1 MNNQSTAIL
10 AIVLLLF
17 GPIIQAQ
24 TPSDPLLNLPI
35 QANFQNKNLL
45 EIFSSL
51 EASYPIQF
59 FYKEE
64 WLTRSPKSLSAE
76 GIPLREVM
84 DQLLQGTTLS
94 YVQYGESA
102 LIVGRQFDLAELSGF
117 TYESFVKNI
126 GQLDQQPLSERI
138 PSVVIG
144 DSLIRP
150 LPSTARI
157 TGAMYDRESEEPLA
171 FARVTFPEL
180 GTGTLTNSLGQF
192 TLTLPTGKHFVKF
205 ESEGFEPL
213 DRQLLVYSDGKF
225 EVDMIYSAFQMEEVL
240 LEAEESGQSM
250 ESVAAG
256 KVEISMIDLR
266 RLPPL
271 MGEIDIINAIL
282 LLPGVSSTGEA
293 STGFNVRGGNI
304 DQNLVMQAGNMIF
317 NSSHL
322 FGFFSIFNP
331 DVVSQVSLY
340 KGHIPAQ
347 FGGRVSS
354 VLDVDIQDGSFR
366 RTNGTGAIGLFSSR
380 FAINGPLKLKRSS
393 YLLALRAAYP
403 NILTGFVEST
413 GDIEAS
419 SAYYGDVTFKVTQK
433 IGEQGKLSLFGY
445 GSQDKFEF
453 SENFGFDWDTYNV
466 GLNYQQI
473 FSENF
478 SLRLDLNAGRY
489 QSEVFNSQEGN
500 ASTNTMGVDNL
511 HSKLNFLWVP
521 SYKHTFHAGVE
532 GTLYD
537 LVPNEERPLGEFS
550 SIIPVTAEKDQ
561 GLELGIYVNDEY
573 NINNFLSV
581 SLGLRFVN
589 FQNMGPFT
597 ENIYEPDQ
605 PRSDETVIG
614 RFTYNSGESI
624 TSFNKFEPRVS
635 MRGLIDE
642 STSLKL
648 SYNRM
653 HQFIHLLSNTASA
666 TPVDIWQVSN
676 NYFPAQQADNFS
688 LGFFKNFGGKAW
700 ETSLEGFYRN
710 MQGLVVPKNF
720 AELLGT
726 PNIETEVLNAVGE
739 AYGAELN
746 VKRNFG
752 RFKIE
757 GAFTYARSFRRT
769 EDNLGGENLNDGDW
783 FPSDFDTPLD
793 LALTTQYQFTNNQVF
808 SVSFIYR
815 TGRPISAPE
824 NILELYPSWRIPIF
838 SERNQFR
845 IPDYHRLD
853 ISYTAD
859 ESVFK
864 SRKFS
869 SRVTLSFYNV
879 YARQNAYSVYFQR
892 RGAGYSALQVSI
904 LGTILPFFSYSFDF

>member
-1 MNNQSTAIL
+1 MNNQTAAVL
-10 AIVLLLF
+10 GIVFILF
-17 GPIIQAQ
+17 GPILRAQA
-24 TPSDPLLNLPI
+24 PSDPLLNIPI
-35 QANFQNKNLL
+35 QANFQEKNLL

-59 FYKEE
+59 FYREE
-64 WLTRSPKSLSAE
+64 WLTRSPRNLIAE

-84 DQLLQGTTLS
+84 DRLLQGTTLS
-94 YVQYGESA
+94 YVRYGESA
-102 LIVGRQFDLAELSGF
+102 LIVGRQFDLADLSGF
-117 TYESFVKNI
+117 SYESFVENL
-126 GQLDQQPLSERI
+126 GQLDQQPLSSGI
-138 PSVVIG
+138 PSVVVG
-144 DSLIRP
+144 DSLLRP
-150 LPSTARI
+150 QPTQARI
-157 TGAMYDRESEEPLA
+157 TGSLYDRESEEA
-171 FARVTFPEL
+171 IVGARISLPNL
-180 GTGTLTNSLGQF
+180 GTGTFTDSLGEF
-192 TLTLPTGKHFVKF
+192 SLTVPTGKHLINF
-205 ESEGFEPL
+205 SSDGFEPL
-213 DRQLLVYSDGKF
+213 DRQLLAYSDG
-225 EVDMIYSAFQMEEVL
+225 EWDVEMIYSAYQMEEVL

-271 MGEIDIINAIL
+271 MGEIDIVNAIL

-293 STGFNVRGGNI
+293 ATGFNVRGGNI

-322 FGFFSIFNP
+322 FGFFSIFNS

-347 FGGRVSS
+347 YGGRVSS

-366 RTNGTGAIGLFSSR
+366 RTNGTGSVGLFSSR

-393 YLLALRAAYP
+393 YLVALRGAYP
-403 NILTGFVEST
+403 NILTQFFEST
-413 GDIEAS
+413 GDVQS
-419 SAYYGDVTFKVTQK
+419 TSAYYGDVTLKLTQK
-433 IGEQGKLSLFGY
+433 IGEQGKLSLFAY

-453 SENFGFDWDTYNV
+453 SDNFGFDWDTYNL

-473 FSENF
+473 ISEKFSF
-478 SLRLDLNAGRY
+478 RLDLNGGRY
-489 QSEVFNSQEGN
+489 QSEVFNSQDGN
-500 ASTNTMGVDNL
+500 GSVNTMGVDNL
-511 HSKLNFLWVP
+511 HGKLNFLWVP
-521 SYKHTFHAGVE
+521 NYKHTFHAGVE
-532 GTLYD
+532 GTFYD
-537 LVPNEERPLGEFS
+537 LAPNEEKPLGEAS
-550 SIIPVTAEKDQ
+550 AIIPVTAEKDQ
-561 GLELGIYVNDEY
+561 GLELGVYLNDEF
-573 NINNFLSV
+573 NLNNFLSI
-581 SLGLRFVN
+581 SLGLRYAHFEN
-589 FQNMGPFT
+589 WGPFT
-597 ENIYEPDQ
+597 ENIYEPNQ
-605 PRSDETVIG
+605 PLSDETVIDQIVHD
-614 RFTYNSGESI
+614 SGDRI
-624 TSFNKFEPRVS
+624 TTFDKIEPRIS
-635 MRGLIDE
+635 MRGLINE
-642 STSLKL
+642 STSVKL
-648 SYNRM
+648 SYNRI
-653 HQFIHLLSNTASA
+653 HQFLHLLSNTASA

-676 NYFPAQQADNFS
+676 NYFPAQQADNYS

-700 ETSLEGFYRN
+700 ETSIEGFYRN
-710 MQGLVVPKNF
+710 MQGLVVAKNF
-720 AELLGT
+720 AQLLGT

-769 EDNLGGENLNDGDW
+769 EDNLGEESLNDGDW

-879 YARQNAYSVYFQR
+879 YARENAYSVFFQR

-904 LGTILPFFSYSFDF
+904 LGTILPFVSYSFDF